1 MDFDGAESI
10 ENGVK
15 VRSVKNFELP
25 HVFDCGQCF
34 RWNREANSSYIGVAL
49 GRVIEVEKKKDDL
62 YIYNTSM
69 KEFNEIWI
77 NYFDLHRSYSA
88 VKETLSKDP
97 LLRKAVDFGYGI
109 RLLQQDE
116 FELTI
121 SFIIS
126 SNNRIPMI
134 KRAIENISKKW
145 GHEITYKGKKYYT
158 FPTVQSLKNAS
169 EEDLQNCGVGFRAKY
184 IADTVEKI
192 YESNKEE
199 YKQFDLKTIK
209 KLSDDDCHKALQN
222 FMGIGPKVADC
233 IMLFSMEKYT
243 AFPVDVWVKKAMI
256 YFYMAPDVSL
266 KKIRDFGRDKFEE
279 LSGFAQQYL
288 FYYARENKIQIG

>member
-34 RWNREANSSYIGVAL
+34 RWNREANGSYVGVAL

-62 YIYNTSM
+62 YIYNTSI

-77 NYFDLHRSYSA
+77 NYFDLHRGYSA

-97 LLRKAVDFGYGI
+97 LLQKAVDFGYGI

-199 YKQFDLKTIK
+199 YKQFNLKTIK